1 MGRKTKFEILNGI
14 SHQNLMKGKSTR
26 FFTDGFFGD
35 LLEIREYIAYVNAL
49 EMKDNKRRHKLEL
62 VFDDNQRVNTVAFIG
77 NDIKVGDFVKVIGF
91 FYEGFER
98 IDFYCKG
105 ITKIIP
111 NAKEVEEFN
120 ILKCYEMSLPITLSK
135 VELSSVYKRSDNFIK
150 IEGLKDYYYIDGDKI
165 QNEIEL
171 I

>member
-1 MGRKTKFEILNGI
+1 MSRKTKFKVLNEILKE
-14 SHQNLMKGKSTR
+14 NLQKGKNIK
-26 FFTDGFFGD
+26 FFTKGFYGD
-35 LLEIREYIAYVNAL
+35 LLEIREYIAYVNNL
-49 EMKDNKRRHKLEL
+49 EMKENKGKYKLEL
-62 VFDDNQRVNTVAFIG
+62 VFDDNQVVNTVAFIA

-98 IDFYCKG
+98 IEFYCKG

-135 VELSSVYKRSDNFIK
+135 VELSSVYKRSDNFIE
-150 IEGLKDYYYIDGDKI
+150 IEELKDFYYIDGDEI

-171 I
+171 S